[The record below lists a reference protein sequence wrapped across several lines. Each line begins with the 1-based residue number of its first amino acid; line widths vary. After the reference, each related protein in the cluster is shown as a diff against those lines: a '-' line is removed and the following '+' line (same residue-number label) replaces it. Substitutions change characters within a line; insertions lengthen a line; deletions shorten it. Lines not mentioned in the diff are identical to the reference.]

1 MKNNKK
7 LKTRRSTKKN
17 KKQKGGFIAG
27 PTNPYAIAAAVL
39 VGGLYIYGALFENKA
54 MDTIAGQKQQAAS
67 VGGGKKFRKKS
78 RRTRKKV
85 TRRSKRGGTDEPIN
99 MRKRIIQEMKHSGTP
114 DEKIF
119 AHDFSTDEY
128 LWDSDS
134 NQYVPNPNFVGFN
147 PQHQDGLNTL
157 NDKIREALEVGETDA
172 SGYDTDSTVPTIIDT
187 PESSSGDESL

>member
-54 MDTIAGQKQQAAS
+54 MDTIAGQKQQEAS

-85 TRRSKRGGTDEPIN
+85 TRRSKRGGTDEPKTHRN
-99 MRKRIIQEMKHSGTP
+99 RILSQIRRDGTHP
-114 DEKIF
+114 ERIF
-119 AHDFSTDEY
+119 ASEFKGNY
-128 LWDSDS
+128 VWNSDI
-134 NQYVPNPNFVGFN
+134 NQYEPNPDLVGFN
-147 PQHQDGLNTL
+147 PQHQDGLNRL
-157 NDKIREALEVGETDA
+157 NEEITRALTGGETDV
-172 SGYDTDSTVPTIIDT
+172 SVSDTDSSTVPTIIDT